1 MTGNN
6 MKAIR
11 SNAEQ
16 VLRENYNSCNDP
28 ETSFREY
35 VDCTSQSDPGFFRW
49 LFDEEFNSDFDSDLT
64 EEQNE
69 MFQDFLNSIN
79 D

>member
-1 MTGNN
+1 

-16 VLRENYNSCNDP
+16 VLRENYNLYCDKSQ
-28 ETSFREY
+28 TFREY
-35 VDCTSQSDPGFFRW
+35 VDCESQSDPGFFRW
-49 LFDEEFNSDFDSDLT
+49 LFDEEFKNDFDSDLT
-64 EEQNE
+64 EEQKDL
-69 MFQDFLNSIN
+69 FQIFLNSIN